1 MSRNR
6 YPNLSPVRPR
16 PTRGDRFHAFVQRHA
31 EAIIVALMILSSLF
45 ALAFVCIA
53 ECFLIVNG
61 VLQ

>member
-31 EAIIVALMILSSLF
+31 EAIIVALMIISSLL